1 MTPER
6 WQQVKHIFNAAIEQ
20 DPMFRPA
27 FLAEACGADADL
39 RSEVESLI
47 SSHEEGGS
55 FIDSPAFEAAG
66 LFAEETTELRPG
78 QLLGSYEVVAPIGA
92 GGMGEVYLAE
102 DRRLGRKVAIKLLP
116 ASFTRSA
123 DRVRRFEREA
133 RAASALNHPNILT
146 IFEVGQ
152 ADGVHFIVTEFI
164 EGETLRQRLRR
175 ERPGLT
181 ESLDIAIQIADALNA
196 AHKAGIVHRDIK
208 PENVMLRPDGYVKV
222 LDFGLAKLTG
232 ATSANFALRNEE
244 AEFVSPGTSAR
255 ESEGI
260 NPKSKIQKPTSTG
273 PGVIM
278 GTVNYMSPEQT
289 RGQET
294 DARSDIWSLGVV
306 IYECAAGREPFG
318 GETPSDTLSL
328 ILQRE
333 PPPLARVLPGA
344 PPELERIVSK
354 ALRKNREERY
364 QVVKDLLLDLKSLKQ
379 ELEFAAKLERSAPPD
394 SSAAASA
401 TPHEARAGLATN
413 LRTATT
419 DENARAATTGE
430 VKASPLA
437 RAFRRPSVKALA
449 ALAVL
454 VVAALGFYKF
464 VLPRLRPAHFEAT
477 RIAQITNNGKTID
490 SAISP
495 DGKLVAYVLS
505 DAGQQSLWVRQV
517 SAANDVQIVAPAR
530 VGFWGMTFSP
540 DSSSIYYGVKAS
552 DAGSLYRVPALGGT
566 PVKLL
571 DVIDSVITFSPD
583 GKQIA
588 YFTADTTRGE
598 SYLYVADADGKNA
611 RVLASRKMPEFF
623 APMFFTG
630 PSWSPDGQLIACS
643 VSALGKGSKVITV
656 RVSDGAEQTITT
668 KPHPFI
674 SRVLWLPD
682 MTGLLMVARDREVF
696 NVQIWHL
703 SYPGGEERRVTS
715 DLNNYR
721 SVSVTSDGRQLAT
734 VYESNLMSVWVVP
747 DGSAAGAAE
756 LPTGNVGWMGRAENI
771 DFLPDGRIIYTSNQT
786 GRPSV
791 WLMNADGTGRRQLT
805 PDQFA
810 FDPAATPDGRYVLY
824 TVGFAKTGKANLWR
838 VGLDGSAA
846 VRLTDGQVDRSPA
859 VSPDGRWVVY
869 SSLAGGRM
877 TLWRVP
883 VAGGTPEQITDRMA
897 YEPQVSP
904 DGKWIAYAYSDLP
917 NVEILYNIPANKIAV
932 IPFDGGEPVKVFD
945 VKPGTT
951 IEPTLRWS
959 RDGNSLLYSVTQS
972 AISNVWSQP
981 LDGGPPRQVTD
992 FKEKLITTFN
1002 VAPDGKLVC
1011 VRGVFPRDAA
1021 VITDAR

>member
-20 DPMFRPA
+20 DPKFRPA

-66 LFAEETTELRPG
+66 LFADEPTPGLQPG
-78 QLLGSYEVVAPIGA
+78 QRLGSYEVVAPIGA

-232 ATSANFALRNEE
+232 LRNADFGLRIEDE
-244 AEFVSPGTSAR
+244 VVSSRVNAR
-255 ESEGI
+255 ESEGA
-260 NPKSKIQKPTSTG
+260 NPKSAFRNPQSTG

-278 GTVNYMSPEQT
+278 GTVNYMSPEQA

-306 IYECAAGREPFG
+306 IYECAAGREPFA

-333 PPPLARVLPGA
+333 PAPLARALPGA

-364 QVVKDLLLDLKSLKQ
+364 QVVKDFLLDLKSLKQ

-401 TPHEARAGLATN
+401 PPHEARAGLGTN
-413 LRTATT
+413 VQSANTG
-419 DENARAATTGE
+419 ENARAATTGE
-430 VKASPLA
+430 LKDSTLA
-437 RAFRRPSVKALA
+437 RALRRPSVKALA

-454 VVAALGFYKF
+454 AVVALGFYTL

-517 SAANDVQIVAPAR
+517 GAVNDVQVVAPAR
-530 VGFWGMTFSP
+530 VGFWGIIFSP
-540 DSSSIYYGVKAS
+540 DSSSIYYGVKAN

-571 DVIDSVITFSPD
+571 DVIDSVVTFSPD

-588 YFTADTTRGE
+588 YFVADTAQGE
-598 SYLYVADADGKNA
+598 SYLDVADADGKNA

-630 PSWSPDGQLIACS
+630 PSWSPDGQLVACS

-721 SVSVTSDGRQLAT
+721 SVSVTTDGKQLAT
-734 VYESNLMSVWVVP
+734 VFESNLMSVWVSP
-747 DGSAAGAAE
+747 DGSSASAAE

-771 DFLPDGRIIYTSNQT
+771 DSLPDGRIVYTSNQT

-791 WLMNADGTGRRQLT
+791 WVMNADGTGRRQLT
-805 PDQFA
+805 PDTFA
-810 FDPAATPDGRYVLY
+810 FDPAVTPDGRYVLY
-824 TVGFAKTGKANLWR
+824 TVGFGKLGKANIWR
-838 VGLDGSAA
+838 ANVDGSGN

-883 VAGGTPEQITDRMA
+883 VEGGTPQQITDRMA

-917 NVEILYNIPANKIAV
+917 NIEILYNIHADKIAV

-945 VKPGTT
+945 VKLGGT

-959 RDGNSLLYSVTQS
+959 RDGSSLLYSVTQGS
-972 AISNVWSQP
+972 LSNVWSQP
-981 LDGGPPRQVTD
+981 LDGGLPRQVTD

>member
-20 DPMFRPA
+20 DPKYRPA
-27 FLAEACGADADL
+27 FIEEACGADAEL

-66 LFAEETTELRPG
+66 LFDEEAAVLRPG
-78 QLLGSYEVVAPIGA
+78 QTLGSYEVISPLGA

-102 DRRLGRKVAIKLLP
+102 DRRLGRKVALKILP

-146 IFEVGQ
+146 IYEIGEREG
-152 ADGVHFIVTEFI
+152 AHFIATEFV

-175 ERPGLT
+175 EPLGLAAA
-181 ESLDIAIQIADALNA
+181 LDVAAQIADALNA
-196 AHKAGIVHRDIK
+196 AHRAGIVHRDVK
-208 PENVMLRPDGYVKV
+208 PENLMLRPDGYVKV

-232 ATSANFALRNEE
+232 
-244 AEFVSPGTSAR
+244 SPITGFGMRSEDELISSGVSAR

-260 NPKSKIQKPTSTG
+260 NPKPKFQNPKSTA
-273 PGVIM
+273 PGVVM
-278 GTVNYMSPEQT
+278 GTVNYMSPEQA
-289 RGQET
+289 RGHGV
-294 DARSDIWSLGVV
+294 DARTDIWSLGVV
-306 IYECAAGREPFG
+306 LYECVAGREPFA
-318 GETPSDTLSL
+318 GETPSDTLSN
-328 ILQRE
+328 ILQKE
-333 PPPLARVLPGA
+333 PTPLALHLPNA
-344 PPELERIVSK
+344 PKELERIITK
-354 ALRKNREERY
+354 ALRKDREERY
-364 QVVKDLLLDLKSLKQ
+364 QVVKDMLLDLKSLKQ
-379 ELEFAAKLERSAPPD
+379 ELEFAAKLERTPAPNLSD
-394 SSAAASA
+394 GAA
-401 TPHEARAGLATN
+401 TQVEGLAGPPTGAAG
-413 LRTATT
+413 ATVT
-419 DENARAATTGE
+419 GENGRAAVTAAVVTTR
-430 VKASPLA
+430 
-437 RAFRRPSVKALA
+437 RAPAGRRRFVVALG

-454 VVAALGFYKF
+454 LAAALGFYKW

-477 RIAQITNNGKTID
+477 KITPVTNNGKTID
-490 SAISP
+490 AAISP

-517 SAANDVQIVAPAR
+517 GAANDVQVVAPAH
-530 VGFWGMTFSP
+530 VGFWGMSFTP
-540 DSSSIYYGVKAS
+540 DSSSIYYGVKAN
-552 DAGSLYRVPALGGT
+552 DRGALYRVPALGGT

-571 DVIDSVITFSPD
+571 DVIDSVVTFSPD
-583 GKQIA
+583 GRKIA
-588 YFTADTTRGE
+588 YFAVDGGRGE
-598 SYLYVADADGKNA
+598 SGLYVADADGKNA

-643 VSALGKGSKVITV
+643 VSAIGRGSKVIAV
-656 RVSDGAEQTITT
+656 NVSDGAEQTLSAR
-668 KPHPFI
+668 PHPFI

-682 MTGLLMVARDREVF
+682 MTGLLMAARDREIF

-715 DLNNYR
+715 DLHNYR
-721 SVSVTSDGRQLAT
+721 SLSVTSDGRQLAS
-734 VYESNLMSVWVVP
+734 VYESDLMSVWVAP
-747 DGSAAGAAE
+747 DGDSSRAAE
-756 LPTGNVGWMGRAENI
+756 LPTGNVGWMGRAENL
-771 DFLPDGRIIYTSNQT
+771 DFLPDGRIIYTSNET
-786 GRPSV
+786 GGPSV
-791 WLMNADGTGRRQLT
+791 WVMNADGGGRRQLT
-805 PDQFA
+805 PGQFA

-824 TVGFAKTGKANLWR
+824 TAGFGKTGRANIWR

-846 VRLTDGQVDRSPA
+846 VRLTGGEVDRSPA

-883 VAGGTPEQITDRMA
+883 VEGGAPEQLADRMA

-904 DGKWIAYAYSDLP
+904 DGRWIAYAYSDLP
-917 NVEILYNIPANKIAV
+917 SIEIFYNIPANKIAV

-945 VKPGTT
+945 IKSGTT

-959 RDGNSLLYSVTQS
+959 RDGRSLLYSVTQS
-972 AISNVWSQP
+972 SLSNVWSQP
-981 LDGGPPRQVTD
+981 LDGGPPRQLTD

-1011 VRGVFPRDAA
+1011 VRGVLPRNAA
-1021 VITDAR
+1021 LISDAR